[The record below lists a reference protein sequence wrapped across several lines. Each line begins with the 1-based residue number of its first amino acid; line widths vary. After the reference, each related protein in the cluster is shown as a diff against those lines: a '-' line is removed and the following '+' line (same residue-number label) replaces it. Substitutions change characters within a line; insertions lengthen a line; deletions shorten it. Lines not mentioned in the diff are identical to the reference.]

1 VSAGASWIRTPA
13 SSRMLKTM
21 TDAIQIASVTAA
33 AARPAVKRATQAAP
47 AAPAAA
53 EVKAQAHAE
62 TAKPVEPV
70 VQVEPSTRLTI
81 TKDEAANTFVYR
93 SLDADTGAVLWQ
105 YPVEQVLRMAHR
117 LRELEGLDSHQVDEK
132 V

>member
-1 VSAGASWIRTPA
+1 MKRANAEAANA
-13 SSRMLKTM
+13 SSGVVPVEAK
-21 TDAIQIASVTAA
+21 
-33 AARPAVKRATQAAP
+33 P
-47 AAPAAA
+47 AAKA
-53 EVKAQAHAE
+53 EAPM
-62 TAKPVEPV
+62 PVEPV

-81 TKDEAANTFVYR
+81 TKDETANTFVYR
-93 SLDADTGAVLWQ
+93 SISAETGEVVWQ

>member
-1 VSAGASWIRTPA
+1 
-13 SSRMLKTM
+13 M

-33 AARPAVKRATQAAP
+33 AQRPAVKRAGTQAAP
-47 AAPAAA
+47 AAPAPA

-81 TKDEAANTFVYR
+81 TRDEAANTFVYR
-93 SLDADTGAVLWQ
+93 SLDADTGAVVWQ

-117 LRELEGLDSHQVDEK
+117 LRELEGLDAHQVDEK
-132 V
+132 A

>member
-1 VSAGASWIRTPA
+1 
-13 SSRMLKTM
+13 M
-21 TDAIQIASVTAA
+21 TDAIQISPVPAV
-33 AARPAVKRATQAAP
+33 AARPTVKRAGSAPAP
-47 AAPAAA
+47 AAVAASA
-53 EVKAQAHAE
+53 EVKPHAHAE

-93 SLDADTGAVLWQ
+93 SINAETGAVMWQ

-117 LRELEGLDSHQVDEK
+117 LRELE
-132 V
+132 